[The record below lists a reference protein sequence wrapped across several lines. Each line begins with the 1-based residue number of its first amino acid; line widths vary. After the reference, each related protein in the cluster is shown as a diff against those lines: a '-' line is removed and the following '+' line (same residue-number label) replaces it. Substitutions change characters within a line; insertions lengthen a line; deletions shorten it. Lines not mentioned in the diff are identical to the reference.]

1 MSVLRTANTWDISES
16 GESDT
21 DTQSNVTI
29 NARSAIAANSS
40 SNLAQ
45 TQSTERKRLPSPVP
59 PGGHTSARSAGPDT
73 QSPARKRRS
82 KEEIEADRQTAR
94 ERKEARE
101 RQRAARAQEKE
112 ERRQEQ
118 RRRREAADHLKTL
131 RPEKYLKNL
140 TVCIDPGAWS
150 PSAALMGI
158 IHINASVIHRGG
170 MRDSSTNI
178 DFASVF

>member
-21 DTQSNVTI
+21 ETQSNVTI
-29 NARSAIAANSS
+29 NTRSAIENTSS
-40 SNLAQ
+40 HLAQ
-45 TQSTERKRLPSPVP
+45 GQSTEHKRLPSSTVP
-59 PGGHTSARSAGPDT
+59 DGRTSAPSGGPAT
-73 QSPARKRRS
+73 SSPARKRRS

-118 RRRREAADHLKTL
+118 RRRREAADNLKTL
-131 RPEKYLKNL
+131 RPENYLKSL
-140 TVCIDPGAWS
+140 TVCIDPGAWL
-150 PSAALMGI
+150 PSAALIGI
-158 IHINASVIHRGG
+158 IHIKA
-170 MRDSSTNI
+170 
-178 DFASVF
+178 